1 MDSRRHATRAGA
13 RPSASALA
21 ELWDRDRTYVARTRQ
36 VLQARDTALVV
47 ADTGIHVLHR
57 GGDGTWRATIS
68 LLDLDKELP

>member
-1 MDSRRHATRAGA
+1 MEVGGTPA
-13 RPSASALA
+13 RGREAIGQALA

-36 VLQARDTALVV
+36 VLQTRDTALVV

-57 GGDGTWRATIS
+57 GRDGTWRATIS